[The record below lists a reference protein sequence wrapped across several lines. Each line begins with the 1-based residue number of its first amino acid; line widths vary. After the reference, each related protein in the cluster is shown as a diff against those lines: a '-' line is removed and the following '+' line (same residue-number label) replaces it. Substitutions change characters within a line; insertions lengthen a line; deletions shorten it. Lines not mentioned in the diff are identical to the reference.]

1 MNPLNY
7 MLLYVPGRS
16 MSLSVEVNDQRPEDG
31 SNIPSEHMSGA
42 GPGVTHSYSM
52 THLASETEKVAS

>member
-1 MNPLNY
+1 
-7 MLLYVPGRS
+7 
-16 MSLSVEVNDQRPEDG
+16 MSLSVEVNDQRPEDE
-31 SNIPSEHMSGA
+31 SNIPTEHMSGV